1 MKPLPLTLALL
12 LALSQGVGTAQTAL
26 PIRPAAP
33 GTAPTPAATPGE
45 WQNAERAK
53 ILSGV
58 SSIPRLGAPGPV
70 AIWGNLAFP
79 VISAAETGKP
89 ELALAAAA
97 GYGKGRLMLFG
108 HNSYLSAEDA
118 GDGGMGTLLLN
129 AVRWVGNKEK
139 PRIGVKGSNLI
150 AFLDKKGLR
159 AEKMDGP
166 LEKKTLNDYDVVIL
180 NAQGIT
186 DPAEG
191 QAAIEYIKGGGGIIA
206 AMTGWAFEQTSG
218 GKALSIAHGFNNAIM
233 PTGLAFTDSSGFDA
247 ATIRQFSART
257 ELPRMMNA
265 FDAITAIKKQR
276 EGGPSLNPDDIGQGT
291 NAIQVALAAQPP
303 GRNSLQ
309 GAVMGALGEG
319 DSGVPTREQP
329 LTMAQHASQRI
340 RLGMET
346 RVLRLA
352 SSPTVAAHP
361 ASAVFPGQPAKDAPR
376 VTKEIT
382 VDANIDGWTS
392 TGLYAV
398 AGEPI
403 TVTVPEAMVGN
414 GFSIRVGCHSDT
426 LYHLESWRR
435 APDITR
441 TVGIENVE
449 TKMGTAFGGLVYI
462 TVPGRARRNAS
473 EPFKVKIAG
482 AVESPYFKLGRDT
495 DEQWNNIKKAQ
506 GPWAELAG
514 EKMVVS
520 LPSEVARKITNP
532 TELMEFWDRVVTAQ
546 DDISNQTAERTRPER
561 MVADVQISAGFMHS
575 GYPIMI
581 HTPES
586 AEMVTYGRIKYP
598 GWGFYHEIGHNHQ
611 RGNFTF
617 EGTGEVTNNVFGLYC
632 YTEVLKKELL
642 IGHGGV
648 SPESIK
654 KHIDAAKKAKD
665 QGEKWAIWKGDP
677 FHALTTYVQLVQGFG
692 WENYKKYIWSFADPS
707 FGPTPKND
715 EEKRDQFLIRFSKI
729 TKKNLGPFFEFWGI
743 PVTSSAKAEVS
754 KLEPW
759 MPKEL

>member
-1 MKPLPLTLALL
+1 MKPLPTLLILL
-12 LALSQGVGTAQTAL
+12 LAFAQGASSAQTSLL
-26 PIRPAAP
+26 PPRPS
-33 GTAPTPAATPGE
+33 APTAPAATPAE
-45 WQNAERAK
+45 WQTAERAK
-53 ILSGV
+53 ILAGV
-58 SSIPRLGAPGPV
+58 SSIPKLGAPGPV

-79 VISAAETGKP
+79 VVAAADGGES
-89 ELALAAAA
+89 ELALVAAA
-97 GYGKGRLMLFG
+97 GYAKGRLMLFG
-108 HNSYLSAEDA
+108 HSGYLSAEDA
-118 GDGGMGTLLLN
+118 SDGGLGTLLIN
-129 AVRWVGNKEK
+129 SVKWVGNKEK
-139 PRIGVKGSNLI
+139 PRIGVKGANLVS
-150 AFLDKKGLR
+150 FLDKKGFR
-159 AEKMDGP
+159 AEKFEGP
-166 LEKKTLNDYDVVIL
+166 LAKKTLNDYDVVIL
-180 NAQGIT
+180 SAQGIT
-186 DPAEG
+186 DEAEG
-191 QAAIEYIKGGGGIIA
+191 QAALEFIKGGGGIMA

-218 GKALSIAHGFNNAIM
+218 GKALSIAHGLNNALM
-233 PTGLAFTDSSGFDA
+233 PTGVAFTDAGGFGS
-247 ATIRQFSART
+247 ATFREFKARN

-276 EGGPSLNPDDIGQGT
+276 EGGTALTPAEIGQGT

-303 GRNSLQ
+303 GRNNLQ

-319 DSGVPTREQP
+319 DSGVPTKEQP
-329 LTMAQHASQRI
+329 LTMASHSSQRI

-361 ASAVFPGQPAKDAPR
+361 ASAVFPGQPPKDAPR
-376 VTKEIT
+376 VSKDVTIDT
-382 VDANIDGWTS
+382 SIDGWAS

-398 AGEPI
+398 AGEPL
-403 TVTVPEAMVGN
+403 TVTVPESMVGS
-414 GFSIRVGCHSDT
+414 GFSIRVGCHTDT
-426 LYHLESWRR
+426 LYHLESWSR

-441 TVGIENVE
+441 SVGIENVE
-449 TKMGTAFGGLVYI
+449 TKVGTAFGGLVYI
-462 TVPGRARRNAS
+462 NVPGRARRNAS
-473 EPFKVKIAG
+473 EPLTVKIAG

-495 DEQWNNIKKAQ
+495 DEKWNTVIKKAQ
-506 GPWAELAG
+506 GNWAELAG

-520 LPSEVARKITNP
+520 VPLEVARKVTNP

-546 DDISNQTAERTRPER
+546 DDISNQTAERIKPER

-586 AEMVTYGRIKYP
+586 VEMVTYGRIKYP
-598 GWGFYHEIGHNHQ
+598 GWGFYHEIGHNKQ

-632 YTEVLKKELL
+632 YTDVLKKDLL

-665 QGEKWAIWKGDP
+665 LGEKWAIWKGDP
-677 FHALTTYVQLVQGFG
+677 FHALTTYVQLVQAFG
-692 WENYKKYIWSFADPS
+692 WDNYKKYIWSFADPS
-707 FGPTPKND
+707 FGPAPKSD

-729 TKKNLGPFFEFWGI
+729 TKKNLGPFFDFWGI

-759 MPKEL
+759 MPKEN

>member
-1 MKPLPLTLALL
+1 MKSTLLAAALSLALCPESAIAQGL
-12 LALSQGVGTAQTAL
+12 L
-26 PIRPAAP
+26 PPRP
-33 GTAPTPAATPGE
+33 APTPTAPSSPGQ
-45 WQNAERAK
+45 WQTAERAK
-53 ILSGV
+53 ILAGV

-79 VISAAETGKP
+79 VISAAEAGKP

-97 GYGKGRLMLFG
+97 GHGKGRLIIFG
-108 HNSYLSAEDA
+108 HNSYLNAEDA
-118 GDGGMGTLLLN
+118 SDGGMGTLLPN

-139 PRIGVKGSNLI
+139 PRIGVKGTNLI
-150 AFLDKKGLR
+150 TFLEKKGFR
-159 AEKMDGP
+159 AEKLEAP
-166 LEKKTLNDYDVVIL
+166 LEKKSLNDYDVVIL

-191 QAAIEYIKGGGGIIA
+191 QAALEYIKGGGGIIA

-233 PTGLAFTDSSGFDA
+233 PTGLAFTDAGGFDPA
-247 ATIRQFSART
+247 VIRQFSVRT

-265 FDAITAIKKQR
+265 FDSITAIKKQR
-276 EGGPSLNPDDIGQGT
+276 EGGPALTPDEIAQGT
-291 NAIQVALAAQPP
+291 NAIQLALAAQPP

-319 DSGVPTREQP
+319 DAGVPTKEQP

-352 SSPTVAAHP
+352 SSPNVAAHP
-361 ASAVFPGQPAKDAPR
+361 ASAVFPGQPPKDAPR
-376 VTKEIT
+376 VTREII
-382 VDANIDGWTS
+382 VDTNIDGWTS

-398 AGEPI
+398 AGEPL
-403 TVTVPEAMVGN
+403 TVTVPEPMVGN
-414 GFSIRVGCHSDT
+414 GFAIRVGCHSDT
-426 LYHLESWRR
+426 LYHLESWHR

-449 TKMGTAFGGLVYI
+449 TRMGTAFGGLVYI
-462 TVPGRARRNAS
+462 TVPSRARRNAS
-473 EPFKVKIAG
+473 EPLTVKIAG
-482 AVESPYFKLGRDT
+482 AVEAPYFKLGRDA
-495 DEQWNNIKKAQ
+495 DAQWDTIKKNPA
-506 GPWAELAG
+506 PWAELAG
-514 EKMVVS
+514 EKMVVT
-520 LPSEVARKITNP
+520 LPSEVARKVTNP

-546 DDISNQTAERTRPER
+546 DDISNQTDERTRPER

-581 HTPES
+581 HTPQS

-598 GWGFYHEIGHNHQ
+598 GWGFYHEIGHNKQ

-632 YTEVLKKELL
+632 YTEVLKKDLL

-648 SPESIK
+648 SPDSIK
-654 KHIDAAKKAKD
+654 KHVEAAKKAKD
-665 QGEKWAIWKGDP
+665 QTGKWAVWKGDP
-677 FHALTTYVQLVQGFG
+677 FHALTTYIQLVQGFG
-692 WENYKKYIWSFADPS
+692 WDSYKKYIWSFADPS
-707 FGPTPKND
+707 FGPAPKND
-715 EEKRDQFLIRFSKI
+715 DEKRDQFLVRFSKI
-729 TKKNLGPFFEFWGI
+729 TQKDLGPFFDFWGI
-743 PVTSSAKAEVS
+743 PVSSSAKAEVS
-754 KLEPW
+754 KFERW
-759 MPKEL
+759 MPEGL